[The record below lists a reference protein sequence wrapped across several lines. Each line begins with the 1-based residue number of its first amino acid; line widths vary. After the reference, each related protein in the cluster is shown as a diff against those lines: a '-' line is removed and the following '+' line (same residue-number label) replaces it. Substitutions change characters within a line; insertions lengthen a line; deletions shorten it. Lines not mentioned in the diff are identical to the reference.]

1 MENKPPRHL
10 MAYTDESGRLGKDN
24 LFFFG
29 TLWCER
35 STARRMRSAL
45 KQVRTDLM
53 FNDTMHFTEMS
64 NLRGEAYVR
73 AARAVSAIPGWSMR
87 VLIYRKTHDSS
98 GKPYDFTHYGQK
110 RDPVALKRAR
120 AYNKLLH
127 DHLSAIVR
135 YHPASFWT
143 LYFEDRNRPRDDNGK
158 EYIQRALESY
168 YVKHVAFLPKRDDD
182 LLQVIDLLLGAYA
195 EQAYRTCGVERAF
208 PPGARKQRVAAEVM
222 EAIRGHCKPAW
233 VWTPRT

>member
-1 MENKPPRHL
+1 MENKPSRHL

-120 AYNKLLH
+120 AYNKLLPK
-127 DHLSAIVR
+127 SGVKP
-135 YHPASFWT
+135 PALDGGYQPVGPSGPNLFPDWT
-143 LYFEDRNRPRDDNGK
+143 GNLCG
-158 EYIQRALESY
+158 
-168 YVKHVAFLPKRDDD
+168 
-182 LLQVIDLLLGAYA
+182 
-195 EQAYRTCGVERAF
+195 RTLV
-208 PPGARKQRVAAEVM
+208 P
-222 EAIRGHCKPAW
+222 
-233 VWTPRT
+233 